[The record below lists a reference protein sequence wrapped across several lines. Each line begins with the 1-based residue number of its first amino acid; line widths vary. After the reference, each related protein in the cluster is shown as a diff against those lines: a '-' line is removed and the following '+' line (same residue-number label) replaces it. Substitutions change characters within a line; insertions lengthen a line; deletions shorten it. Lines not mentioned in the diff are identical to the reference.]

1 MNIVTNEEDEVIL
14 DSDLNLNKD
23 FNLFRTLSEGNNID
37 NPYIFYKKLRE
48 FDPVFYMQS
57 SAGFLSENMWVITKY
72 ADINKVLASKK
83 FGRSTNTVT
92 DSDPGNKRVNAIKEL
107 KQNWVTFL
115 DPPYHTR
122 VRGFI
127 NKTFTTKLVND
138 FKPRIESI
146 ADFLIDCFEDDGE
159 FELKNDFA
167 YPLAAISIAE
177 IMGIPAEDRIII
189 RNCAHKLVKVLDGVA
204 LGLSTDEIQ
213 QMYDAAEEVKD
224 YFGKIVSEKAKAPG
238 NDLISALI
246 DLKINDDR
254 LSELEVS
261 ATAALMIIDAHE
273 SIKNLI
279 GNGLY
284 ALLQNPDQLELL
296 RTNPELA
303 ENAVDE
309 FLRYDSPGQFTGRRA
324 MEDFELGGKMIAK
337 GSQVVC
343 MLGAGNRDPERYD
356 NPDKLDIKRERI
368 NPLSFGGG
376 IHYCAGAMLSK
387 VEGEIGFKKLLER
400 LPNLRLKKDEEY
412 HFEKTYHGRGL
423 KSLEL
428 RF

>member
-189 RNCAHKLVKVLDGVA
+189 RNWAHKLVKVLDGVA

>member
-1 MNIVTNEEDEVIL
+1 MSTVSIEEDDVIL

-23 FNLFRTLSEGNNID
+23 FNLFKTLSEGNNID
-37 NPYIFYKKLRE
+37 YPYIFYKKLRE

-57 SAGFLSENMWVITKY
+57 SAGFLSENMWVVTKY
-72 ADINKVLASKK
+72 ADINKVLSSKK
-83 FGRSTNTVT
+83 FGRGTNTVA
-92 DSDPGNKRVNAIKEL
+92 DSDLGNKRVNAISEL

-189 RNCAHKLVKVLDGVA
+189 RNWAHKLVKMLDGVA

-213 QMYDAAEEVKD
+213 QMYQAADEIRD
-224 YFGKIVSEKAKAPG
+224 YFGNIVSEKAKTPG
-238 NDLISALI
+238 DDLISAL
-246 DLKINDDR
+246 LNLSINDER

-279 GNGLY
+279 GNGMY
-284 ALLQNPDQLELL
+284 ALLQNPDQHELL
-296 RTNPELA
+296 KANPEFA

-324 MEDFELGGKMIAK
+324 MEDFELGGKLITK

-343 MLGAGNRDPERYD
+343 MLGAGNRDPDRYE
-356 NPDKLDIKRERI
+356 NPDKLYIKRERI

-376 IHYCAGAMLSK
+376 IHFCAGAMLSK
-387 VEGEIGFKKLLER
+387 VEGEIGFNKLLER

-428 RF
+428 LF

>member
-1 MNIVTNEEDEVIL
+1 MRNVLIEEDEEIL
-14 DSDLNLNKD
+14 DSNLNKD
-23 FNLFRTLSEGNNID
+23 FNLFKTLSEGNNID
-37 NPYIFYKKLRE
+37 NPYIFYKKLRDY
-48 FDPVFYMQS
+48 DPVFYMQS

-72 ADINKVLASKK
+72 ADNNKVLSSKK
-83 FGRSTNTVT
+83 FGRGTNTVT
-92 DSDPGNKRVNAIKEL
+92 DSDPGNKRVNAITDL

-115 DPPYHTR
+115 DPPSHTR
-122 VRGFI
+122 IRGFI

-146 ADFLIDCFEDDGE
+146 ADFLMDCFEDDGE

-177 IMGIPAEDRIII
+177 ILGIPAEDRIII
-189 RNCAHKLVKVLDGVA
+189 RNWAHKLVKVLDGVA

-213 QMYDAAEEVKD
+213 QMYEAAEEIKD
-224 YFGKIVSEKAKAPG
+224 YFDKIVEDKFKSPG
-238 NDLISALI
+238 NDMISSLIRL
-246 DLKINDDR
+246 DINGDR
-254 LSELEVS
+254 LSALEIS
-261 ATAALMIIDAHE
+261 STASLLIIDAHE

-279 GNGLY
+279 GNGMF
-284 ALLQNPDQLELL
+284 ALLKNPDQLELL
-296 RTNPELA
+296 KASPGLV

-324 MEDFELGGKMIAK
+324 LEDFELGGKLIAK

-376 IHYCAGAMLSK
+376 IHFCAGAMLSK
-387 VEGEIGFKKLLER
+387 AEGEIGINKLLER
-400 LPNLRLKKDEEY
+400 LPGIRLKKDEEY

-423 KSLEL
+423 KSLNL
-428 RF
+428 NL

>member
-1 MNIVTNEEDEVIL
+1 MSTGIIEDGEVIL
-14 DSDLNLNKD
+14 GIDKD
-23 FNLFRTLSEGNNID
+23 FNLFKTLSEGINID

-48 FDPVFYMQS
+48 YDPVFYMKS
-57 SAGFLSENMWVITKY
+57 SAGFLSENMWVITGY
-72 ADINKVLASKK
+72 ADNNKVLSSRK
-83 FGRSTNTVT
+83 FGRGTNSVT
-92 DSDPGNKRVNAIKEL
+92 DLDPENKRVNAITLL

-127 NKTFTTKLVND
+127 NKTFTAKLVND
-138 FKPRIESI
+138 FKPEIESI

-177 IMGIPAEDRIII
+177 ILGIPSEDRIII
-189 RNCAHKLVKVLDGVA
+189 RNWAHKLVKVLDGVA

-213 QMYDAAEEVKD
+213 QMYEAAGEIKE
-224 YFGKIVSEKAKAPG
+224 YFGKIVSEKTKDPG

-246 DLKINDDR
+246 RMKINDDR
-254 LSELEVS
+254 LSEIEVT
-261 ATAALMIIDAHE
+261 ATAALLIIDAHE

-279 GNGLY
+279 GNGMY
-284 ALLQNPDQLELL
+284 ALLKNPEQLELL
-296 RTNPELA
+296 RSNPGLA

-324 MEDFELGGKMIAK
+324 MEDFELGGKMIQK
-337 GSQVVC
+337 GSQVIC
-343 MLGAGNRDPERYD
+343 MLGAGNRDPERYE

-376 IHYCAGAMLSK
+376 IHFCAGALLSK
-387 VEGEIGFKKLLER
+387 VESEIGFNKLLKR
-400 LPNLRLKKDEEY
+400 LPELSLKDDEEY

-423 KSLEL
+423 KSLIVKL
-428 RF
+428 